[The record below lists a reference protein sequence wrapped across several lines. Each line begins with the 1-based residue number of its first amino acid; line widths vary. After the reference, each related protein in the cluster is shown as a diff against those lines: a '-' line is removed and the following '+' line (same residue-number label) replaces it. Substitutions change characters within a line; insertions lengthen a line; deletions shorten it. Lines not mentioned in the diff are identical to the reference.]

1 MKFFSNNR
9 MKQNFETGL
18 VVRNPYLRYFNY
30 ALMTLFI
37 IMIFLPISIVFMT
50 SFKTN
55 EEYIYSA
62 VWALPE
68 NFFNFDNYKEYFSR
82 AQMLTGFKNIVFM
95 TVISVTL
102 GIAMG
107 TMVSYVITRFK
118 FRFKKLLLFS
128 FILASIVPTTTTAI
142 VIFIL
147 VKSLG
152 VYNTIWAGTLLF
164 TSTSVLDIYLFMQF
178 MYKIPLELDQSA
190 RIDGAN
196 YFRVY
201 WSIMLPLMKPAITT
215 IAILKIVF
223 IYNDFFIP
231 ILYMPDRDLVTVT
244 SGLRL
249 FTTDRLSQWN
259 VLSAGIF
266 AVLIPPLVVYV
277 IAQRFIVAGVS
288 QGAVKS

>member
-1 MKFFSNNR
+1 